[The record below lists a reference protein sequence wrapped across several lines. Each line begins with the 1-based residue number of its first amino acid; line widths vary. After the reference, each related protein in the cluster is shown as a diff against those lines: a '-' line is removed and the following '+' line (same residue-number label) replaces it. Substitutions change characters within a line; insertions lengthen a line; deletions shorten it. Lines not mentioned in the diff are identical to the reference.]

1 MFEKFTRHL
10 SGKEN
15 DGAKTGESFKIATPG
30 SSLDCASTGSPRW
43 FPSGKKTNRRSS
55 DGDPVSGY
63 RARGRIVCRRDKR

>member
-30 SSLDCASTGSPRW
+30 SSLDCAYTGSHPSMVPIWKENQSAIERRGPSKRLPGMRQNSMPPR
-43 FPSGKKTNRRSS
+43 
-55 DGDPVSGY
+55 
-63 RARGRIVCRRDKR
+63 